1 MATEPNQITPHF
13 ASDRHMYRAFEH
25 ARMVPD
31 GSRDRYVLAGITLL
45 AVLTLLY
52 TVLIAGRPLL
62 WFSVVI
68 PLVLLYFAWRFVR
81 AVERI
86 ADALED
92 GAGARVERQS
102 ER

>member
-1 MATEPNQITPHF
+1 MSTDDP
-13 ASDRHMYRAFEH
+13 
-25 ARMVPD
+25 
-31 GSRDRYVLAGITLL
+31 RDRYAIIGIAIL